1 MESPTTK
8 TMQDV
13 EAPTL
18 KMWLER
24 EEALLIDVR
33 EPSEYA
39 AEHIPDAQLLPLS
52 TFDPARVPQE
62 AGKKLLDA
70 GVTTVYNFRGGVQAW
85 KEAGYAT
92 ARGQRTP
99 LSLQRQVQIATG
111 SVVLLG
117 MLLGVIASPWFLL
130 LSGVV
135 GVGLVYAGVS
145 GTCGMATLLAHLPY
159 NQRASGKDNHGGTR
173 QGIPHRRSRTARGRV
188 SGHLQNGCHVAGTR
202 HGLTEA
208 GRTGAISGAF

>member
-24 EEALLIDVR
+24 GEALLIDVR

-39 AEHIPDAQLLPLS
+39 AEHIPEAQLLPLS
-52 TFDPARVPQE
+52 TFDPARMPQE
-62 AGKKLLDA
+62 AGKKVVLHCVMGMRSAQAGQKLLDA

-99 LSLQRQVQIATG
+99 LSLQRRVQIVTAPA
-111 SVVLLG
+111 VPLG
-117 MLLGVIASPWFLL
+117 TRLGVIAP
-130 LSGVV
+130 
-135 GVGLVYAGVS
+135 
-145 GTCGMATLLAHLPY
+145 P
-159 NQRASGKDNHGGTR
+159 
-173 QGIPHRRSRTARGRV
+173 
-188 SGHLQNGCHVAGTR
+188 
-202 HGLTEA
+202 
-208 GRTGAISGAF
+208 

>member
-1 MESPTTK
+1 LVRSYP
-8 TMQDV
+8 
-13 EAPTL
+13 
-18 KMWLER
+18 
-24 EEALLIDVR
+24 LLIDVR

-62 AGKKLLDA
+62 AGKKVVLHCVMGMRSAQAGQKLLDA

-99 LSLQRQVQIATG
+99 LSLERQVQIAAG

-117 MLLGVIASPWFLL
+117 TLLGVIASPWFLL

-135 GVGLVYAGVS
+135 GAGLVYAGGR
-145 GTCGMATLLAHLPY
+145 GTRGMAALLAHLPY
-159 NQRASGKDNHGGTR
+159 NQRA
-173 QGIPHRRSRTARGRV
+173 
-188 SGHLQNGCHVAGTR
+188 
-202 HGLTEA
+202 
-208 GRTGAISGAF
+208 